1 MYTNIKVS
9 NYKVSLPIKLE
20 ILSRG
25 NPPEMPKVLFMFVRK
40 DIVVQ
45 LLSRVQLF
53 AASWTAACQASLS
66 LTISSSLLKLIS
78 IESVTPSNHL
88 FLNCPL
94 LLPPSI
100 YSSIR
105 VFYSESALRISWPQY
120 QSFSFSISP
129 SSEYSGLICFRIE
142 WFDLLAPKGLSTIFS
157 STTA

>member
-53 AASWTAACQASLS
+53 AASWTAACQAPLS
-66 LTISSSLLKLIS
+66 LTIS

-105 VFYSESALRISWPQY
+105 VFYNESALRISWPQY